1 MTELI
6 TNFHFLRPFWLLA
19 LLPAVAVWWL
29 IFRSAGAKRQWERW
43 VDPELLDGLL
53 VQGGRQQLIRPLHLL
68 GFFWLLTVLALAGP
82 SWQREPSP
90 FAEDK
95 AALVIV
101 LKVTP
106 SMKETD
112 IAPSRLQRAA
122 QKISDLL
129 AARPGARN
137 SLIAYAGSAHLVM
150 PLTTDANV
158 INVFAEDLSPQLMP
172 EEGDDPVAAL
182 SLAERQL
189 SKTGQP
195 GTILFITDALDKES
209 LTAMGAHRKNG
220 GAPIHIWAAV
230 ADPPPTLKQAAD
242 AGGGSFA
249 VITPDP
255 SDVERLARDI
265 QKTATSDIAGLGETW
280 RDGGYGF
287 LPVLVVIGAFGFRRG
302 WVVGHE

>member
-6 TNFHFLRPFWLLA
+6 ANFHFLRPFWLLA
-19 LLPAVAVWWL
+19 LLPAAALWWPIL
-29 IFRSAGAKRQWERW
+29 RRAGAKRQWEQW
-43 VDPELLDGLL
+43 VDPELIDGLL
-53 VQGGRQQLIRPLHLL
+53 VQGGQQQRIRPVHLL
-68 GFFWLLTVLALAGP
+68 GFFWFLTALALAGP

-95 AALVIV
+95 AALVMV

-106 SMKETD
+106 SMEETD

-129 AARPGARN
+129 DARPGARN

-158 INVFAEDLSPQLMP
+158 INVFAGDLSPKLMP
-172 EEGDDPVAAL
+172 REGDDPLAAL
-182 SLAERQL
+182 RLAQRQL

-195 GTILFITDALDKES
+195 GTILFITDELGNEALAAIG
-209 LTAMGAHRKNG
+209 THRKEG
-220 GAPIHIWAAV
+220 GAPTHVWAAV
-230 ADPPPTLKQAAD
+230 ADPPPILKQVAD
-242 AGGGSFA
+242 TGGGSFA
-249 VITPDP
+249 AITPDP

-265 QKTATSDIAGLGETW
+265 QKTATSGIAGMGEKW
-280 RDGGYGF
+280 RDGGYWF

>member
-6 TNFHFLRPFWLLA
+6 SNFHFLRPFWLLA
-19 LLPAVAVWWL
+19 LLPAAAVWWL
-29 IFRSAGAKRQWERW
+29 IFHRAGAKRQWEQW

-53 VQGGRQQLIRPLHLL
+53 VQGGRQRRIRPLHLL
-68 GFFWLLTVLALAGP
+68 GLFWLVTVLALAGP

-95 AALVIV
+95 AALVMV

-106 SMKETD
+106 SMEETD
-112 IAPSRLQRAA
+112 IAPSRLQRAT

-158 INVFAEDLSPQLMP
+158 INVFAEDLSPKLMP
-172 EEGDDPVAAL
+172 RDGDDPLAAL

-189 SKTGQP
+189 SETGQT
-195 GTILFITDALDKES
+195 GTILFITDELGREALA
-209 LTAMGAHRKNG
+209 AMGAHRKKG
-220 GAPIHIWAAV
+220 GNPIHIWAAV
-230 ADPPPTLKQAAD
+230 ADPPPTLKHAAD
-242 AGGGSFA
+242 AGGGSF
-249 VITPDP
+249 VIITPDP

-265 QKTATSDIAGLGETW
+265 QKTATSDMAGVGEKW
-280 RDGGYGF
+280 RDGGYWF

-302 WVVGHE
+302 WVVDHA